1 LSSDFGKEAGCMGIL
16 GRKLSFVVFM
26 AAMVPTVCA
35 AEAEKTWPMRTVR
48 VMVPFPA
55 GGTPDAAARLFADGL
70 AKRWGQAVVIENR
83 PGVDASLGTGA
94 FASANDDHTLLYG
107 IAAALTINP
116 LVQQKVPYDPA
127 RDFVP
132 ISAVANAILVV
143 AVNNSVPA
151 HSLADLARLAK
162 AEPGKLLWGSGPSL
176 PRFVFAAF
184 LKRQGLDMPYVPYRD
199 VATQQVD
206 LGEGRVQVLVSGLQA
221 TNAAVQS
228 GKARIIAIA
237 NTRRAPTLPNVPTAV
252 EAGYPEMSMDGL
264 SGFFG
269 WRDMPAALRDKISAD
284 VQALA
289 QDPEIRARLEAT
301 GQLVLGTTAQ
311 EFAAAIERQRVRV
324 GEIARLIDLKAPNS
338 K

>member
-1 LSSDFGKEAGCMGIL
+1 MGIL
-16 GRKLSFVVFM
+16 GRKLSFVVLI
-26 AAMVPTVCA
+26 AAMVPAVCA
-35 AEAEKTWPMRTVR
+35 AEANQTWPVRTVR
-48 VMVPFPA
+48 VIVPFPA
-55 GGTPDAAARLFADGL
+55 GATPDAAARLFADGL

-94 FASANDDHTLLYG
+94 FASANDDHTLLFG
-107 IAAALTINP
+107 IAAALTVNP
-116 LVQQKVPYDPA
+116 LIQEKVPYNPA

-132 ISAVANAILVV
+132 ISAVANSIIVV

-162 AEPGKLLWGSGPSL
+162 AEPGKFLWGSGPSL

-199 VATQQVD
+199 VAAPPID
-206 LGEGRVQVLVSGLQA
+206 LGEGRVHVLATSLQA
-221 TNAAVQS
+221 TRAPVQI
-228 GKARIIAIA
+228 GKARIIAVA

-264 SGFFG
+264 AGFFG
-269 WRDMPAALRDKISAD
+269 WRDMPTALRDKISAD

-301 GQLVLGTTAQ
+301 GQIMLGTTPA
-311 EFAAAIERQRVRV
+311 EFVAAIEGQRVRV
-324 GEIARLIDLKAPNS
+324 GEIARLIDLKAPNG